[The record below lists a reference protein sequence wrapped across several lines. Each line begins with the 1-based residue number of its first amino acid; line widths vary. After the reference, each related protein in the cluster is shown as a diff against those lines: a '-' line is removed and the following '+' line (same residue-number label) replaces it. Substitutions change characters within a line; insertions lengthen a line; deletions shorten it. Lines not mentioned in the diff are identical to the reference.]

1 MSGANSETKTSGKC
15 AMPLFASAFALV
27 MACSSATAQPT
38 GSAAGGA
45 ISGANDGLDSCDKTL
60 GVLRIEEDT
69 RSAWYRHYY
78 ARLGSQAPLLHLMI
92 MQANCFVVME
102 RRKGD
107 S

>member
-45 ISGANDGLDSCDKTL
+45 ISGANDGLERCDKTL
-60 GVLRIEEDT
+60 GVFDQTLAVIAEST
-69 RSAWYRHYY
+69 
-78 ARLGSQAPLLHLMI
+78 
-92 MQANCFVVME
+92 
-102 RRKGD
+102 
-107 S
+107 